1 MHGYVLLA
9 AAIVINV
16 VVDLL
21 GGTTWYGYIA
31 CITDQGLVQAS
42 LSMPVWEILFLFV
55 IYPTCLGMVIHGLRE
70 RG

>member
-1 MHGYVLLA
+1 MHGYLMLGT
-9 AAIVINV
+9 AIVINV
-16 VVDLL
+16 IVGFL

-31 CITDQGLVQAS
+31 RIADQGLVQAS

-55 IYPTCLGMVIHGLRE
+55 IYPTCLGMAIHGLRE